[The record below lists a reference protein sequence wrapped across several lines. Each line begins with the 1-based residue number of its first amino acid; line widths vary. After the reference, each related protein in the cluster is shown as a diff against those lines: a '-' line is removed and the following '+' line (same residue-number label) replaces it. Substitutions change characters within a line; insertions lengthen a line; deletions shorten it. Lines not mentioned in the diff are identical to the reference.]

1 MKAVKIYQAGGPE
14 QLIYQD
20 VPTPDIKE
28 GWSLV
33 KIKGFGIN
41 HSEIFTREGKSLSV
55 QFPRILGIECVGEVA
70 QSSTPALAV
79 GQKVVSIMGEM
90 GRRAFDG
97 SYAEYVLLP
106 NEQIYPVYTDL
117 DWTTLAAI
125 PETYYTA
132 FGSLQQLRI
141 APQDRVLVR
150 GAGSG
155 VGVAFAQLLKAQF
168 PHVVLHGSTRNPAKT
183 TRLQAVGFDEVITEA
198 DGKIQTDQSYD
209 KILEL
214 VGPAT
219 LRDSFSHINEHGI
232 VCNTGQL
239 GNIWYVNNF
248 DPIIELKNNSYLTAF
263 YSGNVSQAK
272 LDAMFDYIRQFN
284 VKILIERVFTLEQV
298 PEAHRFLQSADGF
311 GKEVVVNE

>member
-33 KIKGFGIN
+33 RIKGFGIN
-41 HSEIFTREGKSLSV
+41 HSEIFTREGKSPSV

-90 GRRAFDG
+90 GRAFDG

-106 NEQIYPVYTDL
+106 NEQISPVYTDL

-168 PHVVLHGSTRNPAKT
+168 PHVVLHGSTRNPAKA
-183 TRLQAVGFDEVITEA
+183 TRLQAVGFDGVITEA
-198 DGKIQTDQSYD
+198 DGKLQTDQRYD

-239 GNIWYVNNF
+239 GNIWYVNDF
-248 DPIIELKNNSYLTAF
+248 DPIVELKNNSYLTAF

-311 GKEVVVNE
+311 GKVVVVNG

>member
-1 MKAVKIYQAGGPE
+1 MKA
-14 QLIYQD
+14 L
-20 VPTPDIKE
+20 
-28 GWSLV
+28 

-41 HSEIFTREGKSLSV
+41 HSEIFTREGKSPSV
-55 QFPRILGIECVGEVA
+55 QFPRILGIECVGEVV
-70 QSSTPALAV
+70 QSSTPVLAV
-79 GQKVVSIMGEM
+79 GQKVVFYYGREM
-90 GRRAFDG
+90 GRAFDG

-106 NEQIYPVYTDL
+106 NEQIYPIHTGL

-155 VGVAFAQLLKAQF
+155 VGIAFAQLLKAQF
-168 PHVVLHGSTRNPAKT
+168 PHIVLHGSTRNPAKAA
-183 TRLQAVGFDEVITEA
+183 RLQAVGFDGVITEA
-198 DGKIQTDQSYD
+198 DGKLQTDQSYD

-239 GNIWYVNNF
+239 GNVWGVNDF

-272 LDAMFDYIRQFN
+272 LDAMFDYIQQFN

-311 GKEVVVNE
+311 GKVVVVNE

>member
-1 MKAVKIYQAGGPE
+1 M
-14 QLIYQD
+14 
-20 VPTPDIKE
+20 
-28 GWSLV
+28 

-41 HSEIFTREGKSLSV
+41 HSEIFTREGKSPSV

-90 GRRAFDG
+90 GRAFDG

-106 NEQIYPVYTDL
+106 NEQIYPVHTDL

-168 PHVVLHGSTRNPAKT
+168 PHIVLHGSTRNSVKAA
-183 TRLQAVGFDEVITEA
+183 RLQAVGFDEVITEA
-198 DGKIQTDQSYD
+198 DGKLQTDQSYD

-239 GNIWYVNNF
+239 GNIWYVNDF

-272 LDAMFDYIRQFN
+272 LDAMFDYIRQFD

-298 PEAHRFLQSADGF
+298 PEAHRFLQSADGS
-311 GKEVVVNE
+311 GKVVVMNE

>member
-41 HSEIFTREGKSLSV
+41 HSEIFTREGKSPSV

-90 GRRAFDG
+90 GRAFDG

-106 NEQIYPVYTDL
+106 NEQIYPVHTDL

-168 PHVVLHGSTRNPAKT
+168 PHVVLHGSTRNPAKA

-198 DGKIQTDQSYD
+198 DGKIQTNQSYD

-239 GNIWYVNNF
+239 GNIWYVNDF

-311 GKEVVVNE
+311 GKVVVMNE

>member
-41 HSEIFTREGKSLSV
+41 HSEIFTREGKSPSV
-55 QFPRILGIECVGEVA
+55 QFPRILGIECVGEVV

-90 GRRAFDG
+90 GRAFDG
-97 SYAEYVLLP
+97 SYAEYMLLP
-106 NEQIYPVYTDL
+106 NEQIYPIHTDL

-155 VGVAFAQLLKAQF
+155 VGIAFARLLKAQF
-168 PHVVLHGSTRNPAKT
+168 PHVVLHGSTRNPAKA
-183 TRLQAVGFDEVITEA
+183 TRLQAVGFDGVITEA
-198 DGKIQTDQSYD
+198 DGKLQTDQRYD

-239 GNIWYVNNF
+239 GNIWYVNDF
-248 DPIIELKNNSYLTAF
+248 DPIMELKNNSYLTAF

-284 VKILIERVFTLEQV
+284 VKILIERMFTLEQV

-311 GKEVVVNE
+311 GKVEVVNE

>member
-20 VPTPDIKE
+20 VPTPDIKD

-41 HSEIFTREGKSLSV
+41 HSEIFTREGKSPSV

-90 GRRAFDG
+90 GRAFDS

-106 NEQIYPVYTDL
+106 NEQIYPVHTDL

-132 FGSLQQLRI
+132 FGLLQQLRI
-141 APQDRVLVR
+141 APQDHVLVR
-150 GAGSG
+150 SAGSG

-168 PHVVLHGSTRNPAKT
+168 PHIVLHGSTRNSVKA

-198 DGKIQTDQSYD
+198 DGKLQTDQSYD

-219 LRDSFSHINEHGI
+219 LRDSFSHINEHGV

-284 VKILIERVFTLEQV
+284 VKILIERVFALEQV

-311 GKEVVVNE
+311 GKVVVVNE

>member
-1 MKAVKIYQAGGPE
+1 MKVVKIYQAGGPE

-20 VPTPDIKE
+20 VPTPNVKE

-33 KIKGFGIN
+33 RIKGFGIN
-41 HSEIFTREGKSLSV
+41 HSEIFTREGKSPSV

-90 GRRAFDG
+90 GRAFDG

-106 NEQIYPVYTDL
+106 NEQIYPVHTDL

-168 PHVVLHGSTRNPAKT
+168 PHVVLHGSTRNPAKA

-239 GNIWYVNNF
+239 GNIWYVNDF

-284 VKILIERVFTLEQV
+284 VKIFIERVFALEQV

-311 GKEVVVNE
+311 GKVVVMNE

>member
-41 HSEIFTREGKSLSV
+41 HSEIFTREGKSPSV

-90 GRRAFDG
+90 GRAFDG

-117 DWTTLAAI
+117 DWTTLAAS

-132 FGSLQQLRI
+132 FGTLQQLRI

-168 PHVVLHGSTRNPAKT
+168 PHVVLHGSTRNPAKA

-239 GNIWYVNNF
+239 GNIWYVNDF

>member
-33 KIKGFGIN
+33 RIKGFGIN
-41 HSEIFTREGKSLSV
+41 HSEIFTREGKSPSV

-79 GQKVVSIMGEM
+79 GQKVISIMGEM
-90 GRRAFDG
+90 GRAFDG

-168 PHVVLHGSTRNPAKT
+168 PHVVLHGSTRNPAKA

>member
-28 GWSLV
+28 SWSLV

-90 GRRAFDG
+90 GRAFDG

-168 PHVVLHGSTRNPAKT
+168 PHVVLHGSTRNPAKA

-239 GNIWYVNNF
+239 GNIWYVNDF

-311 GKEVVVNE
+311 GKVVVVNE

>member
-1 MKAVKIYQAGGPE
+1 M
-14 QLIYQD
+14 
-20 VPTPDIKE
+20 
-28 GWSLV
+28 
-33 KIKGFGIN
+33 
-41 HSEIFTREGKSLSV
+41 
-55 QFPRILGIECVGEVA
+55 
-70 QSSTPALAV
+70 
-79 GQKVVSIMGEM
+79 
-90 GRRAFDG
+90 
-97 SYAEYVLLP
+97 
-106 NEQIYPVYTDL
+106 
-117 DWTTLAAI
+117 DWTILAAI

-155 VGVAFAQLLKAQF
+155 VGVAFAQLLKARF
-168 PHVVLHGSTRNPAKT
+168 PHIVLHGSTRNPAKAT
-183 TRLQAVGFDEVITEA
+183 SLQAVGFDEVITEA

-239 GNIWYVNNF
+239 GNIWYVNDF

-263 YSGNVSQAK
+263 YLGNVSQTK
-272 LDAMFDYIRQFN
+272 LDAMFDYIRQFD
-284 VKILIERVFTLEQV
+284 VKILIERMFTLEQV

-311 GKEVVVNE
+311 GKVVVMNE

>member
-20 VPTPDIKE
+20 VPTPNVKE

-41 HSEIFTREGKSLSV
+41 HSEIFTREGKSPSV

-90 GRRAFDG
+90 GRAFDG

-106 NEQIYPVYTDL
+106 NEQIYPVHTDL

-168 PHVVLHGSTRNPAKT
+168 PHIVLHGSTRNPAKA
-183 TRLQAVGFDEVITEA
+183 TRLQAVGFDGVITEA

-239 GNIWYVNNF
+239 GNIWYVNDF

-284 VKILIERVFTLEQV
+284 VKILIERVFALEQV

-311 GKEVVVNE
+311 GKVVVVNG

>member
-20 VPTPDIKE
+20 VSTPDIKE

-41 HSEIFTREGKSLSV
+41 HSEIFTREGKSPSV
-55 QFPRILGIECVGEVA
+55 QFPRLLGIECVGEVV

-90 GRRAFDG
+90 GRAFDG
-97 SYAEYVLLP
+97 SYVEYVLLP
-106 NEQIYPVYTDL
+106 NEQIYPIHTDL

-168 PHVVLHGSTRNPAKT
+168 PHVVLHGSTRNPAKA
-183 TRLQAVGFDEVITEA
+183 TRLQAVGFDEVVTEA
-198 DGKIQTDQSYD
+198 DGKLQTDQRYD

-239 GNIWYVNNF
+239 GNIWYVNDF

-272 LDAMFDYIRQFN
+272 LDEMFDYIRQFN

-311 GKEVVVNE
+311 EKVVVVNE

>member
-1 MKAVKIYQAGGPE
+1 MKVVKIYQAGGPE

-20 VPTPDIKE
+20 VPTPNVKE

-33 KIKGFGIN
+33 RIKGFGIN
-41 HSEIFTREGKSLSV
+41 HSEIFTREGKSPSV

-90 GRRAFDG
+90 GRAFDG

-106 NEQIYPVYTDL
+106 NEQIYPVHTDL

-168 PHVVLHGSTRNPAKT
+168 PHVVLHGSTRNPAKA

-239 GNIWYVNNF
+239 GNIWYVNDF

-284 VKILIERVFTLEQV
+284 VKIFIERVFTLEQV

-311 GKEVVVNE
+311 GKVVVMNE

>member
-20 VPTPDIKE
+20 VPTPNVKE

-41 HSEIFTREGKSLSV
+41 HSEIFTREGKSPSV

-90 GRRAFDG
+90 GRAFDG

-106 NEQIYPVYTDL
+106 NEQIYPVHTDL

-168 PHVVLHGSTRNPAKT
+168 PHIVLHGSTRNPAKA

-311 GKEVVVNE
+311 GKVVVVNG

>member
-41 HSEIFTREGKSLSV
+41 HSEIFTREGKSPSV

-90 GRRAFDG
+90 GRAFDG

-106 NEQIYPVYTDL
+106 NEQISPVYTDL

-168 PHVVLHGSTRNPAKT
+168 PHVVLHGSTRNPAKA

-239 GNIWYVNNF
+239 GNIWYVNDF
-248 DPIIELKNNSYLTAF
+248 DPIVELKNNSYLTAF

-311 GKEVVVNE
+311 GKVVVVNE

>member
-33 KIKGFGIN
+33 RIKGFGIN
-41 HSEIFTREGKSLSV
+41 HSEIFTREGKSPSV

-79 GQKVVSIMGEM
+79 GQKVISIMGEM
-90 GRRAFDG
+90 GRAFDG

-106 NEQIYPVYTDL
+106 NEQIYPVHTDL

-168 PHVVLHGSTRNPAKT
+168 SHVVLHGSTRNPAKA

-198 DGKIQTDQSYD
+198 DGKIQTDLSYD

>member
-28 GWSLV
+28 DWSLV

-41 HSEIFTREGKSLSV
+41 HSEIFTREGKSPSV
-55 QFPRILGIECVGEVA
+55 QFPRILGIECVGEVV
-70 QSSTPALAV
+70 QSSTPTLAV

-90 GRRAFDG
+90 GRAFDG

-106 NEQIYPVYTDL
+106 NEQIYPVHTDL
-117 DWTTLAAI
+117 DWTTLAVI

-132 FGSLQQLRI
+132 FSSLQQLRI
-141 APQDRVLVR
+141 EPQDRVLVR

-155 VGVAFAQLLKAQF
+155 VGIAFAQLLKAQF
-168 PHVVLHGSTRNPAKT
+168 PHIELHGSTRNPAKAA
-183 TRLQAVGFDEVITEA
+183 RLQAVGFDGVITEV
-198 DGKIQTDQSYD
+198 DGKLQTDQNYD

-239 GNIWYVNNF
+239 GNIWYVNDF

-272 LDAMFDYIRQFN
+272 LDEMFDYIRQFN

-298 PEAHRFLQSADGF
+298 SEAHRFLQSADGF
-311 GKEVVVNE
+311 GKVVVVNE

>member
-20 VPTPDIKE
+20 VPTPNVKD

-33 KIKGFGIN
+33 KINGFGIN
-41 HSEIFTREGKSLSV
+41 HSEIFTREGKSPSV

-90 GRRAFDG
+90 GRAFDG

-106 NEQIYPVYTDL
+106 NEQIYPVHTDL

-125 PETYYTA
+125 PETYYTT

-168 PHVVLHGSTRNPAKT
+168 PHIVLHGSTRNPAKA

-239 GNIWYVNNF
+239 GNIWYVNDF

-272 LDAMFDYIRQFN
+272 LDAMFDYIRQFS

-298 PEAHRFLQSADGF
+298 PEAHRFLQSTDGF
-311 GKEVVVNE
+311 GKVVVMNE